1 MTRAR
6 AVFFDRDGTLNEA
19 VVIAG
24 KPYPPA
30 SVPQTRLLPGAA
42 ACVAAVKRLGFH
54 VAIVTNQPD
63 AATGKTPRATVE
75 AINAHVAAACGID
88 DVRVCWHVDADG
100 CDCRK
105 PKPGL
110 LLAAARERGLD
121 LARSVMVGD
130 RWRDVE
136 AGRAAGC
143 RTILLGPGYAERQAE
158 PDFRVA
164 TLAEA
169 AEIVARLV

>member
-1 MTRAR
+1 MSARR

-19 VVIAG
+19 AVVAG

-30 SVPQTRLLPGAA
+30 SVTETRLLAGAA
-42 ACVAAVKRLGFH
+42 DCVSAVKRMGFLA
-54 VAIVTNQPD
+54 VIVTNQPD
-63 AATGKTPRATVE
+63 AATGKTPRETIE
-75 AINAHVAAACGID
+75 AINAYVAATCGIEEI
-88 DVRVCWHVDADG
+88 RVCWHVDADG

-110 LLAAARERGLD
+110 LRAAARDLGLD
-121 LARSVMVGD
+121 LSRCVMVGD

-143 RTILLGPGYAERQAE
+143 TTILIGPGYAERSAE
-158 PDFRVA
+158 PDHRA
-164 TLAEA
+164 ETLAGVA
-169 AEIVARLV
+169 RIVARLA

>member
-1 MTRAR
+1 MIP

-19 VVIAG
+19 VVVAG

-30 SVPQTRLLPGAA
+30 SVAQTRLSPGAVE
-42 ACVAAVKRLGFH
+42 CVAAIKRLGFH
-54 VAIVTNQPD
+54 VAIATNQPD
-63 AATGKTPRATVE
+63 AATGKTPRATIE
-75 AINAHVAAACGID
+75 AINAHVAHACGID
-88 DVRVCWHVDADG
+88 DVRTCWHTDADG

-110 LLAAARERGLD
+110 LLAAAREGGLD
-121 LARSVMVGD
+121 LSRSVMVGD

-143 RTILLGPGYAERQAE
+143 ATILLGPGYAERHAE
-158 PDFRVA
+158 PDHRA
-164 TLAEA
+164 ESLAEVA
-169 AEIVARLV
+169 QIVARLV

>member
-1 MTRAR
+1 MNARR

-19 VVIAG
+19 VVVAG

-30 SVPQTRLLPGAA
+30 AVARTRLLPGAA
-42 ACVAAVKRLGFH
+42 ACVAEIKRLGFH
-54 VAIVTNQPD
+54 VAIATNQPD
-63 AATGKTPRATVE
+63 AATGKTPRATIE

-88 DVRVCWHVDADG
+88 DVRTCWHIDADG

-110 LLAAARERGLD
+110 LLAAARERGLNI
-121 LARSVMVGD
+121 ARSVMVGD

-143 RTILLGPGYAERQAE
+143 VTILIGAGYAERSAE
-158 PDFRVA
+158 PDHRA
-164 TLAEA
+164 SNLAEVA
-169 AEIVARLV
+169 RIVARLA

>member
-1 MTRAR
+1 MTPRR

-19 VVIAG
+19 VVVAG

-30 SVPQTRLLPGAA
+30 RVAEVRLLNGAA
-42 ACVAAVKRLGFH
+42 ACVDAVKRLGFH
-54 VAIVTNQPD
+54 VAIATNQPD
-63 AATGKTPRATVE
+63 AATGKTPRATIE

-88 DVRVCWHVDADG
+88 DVHTCWHVDADG

-110 LLAAARERGLD
+110 LRAAARERGLD
-121 LARSVMVGD
+121 LSRSVMVGD

-136 AGRAAGC
+136 AGRNAGC
-143 RTILLGPGYAERQAE
+143 VTILLGPGYAEREAE
-158 PDFRVA
+158 PDHRA
-164 TLAEA
+164 ESLAEVA
-169 AEIVARLV
+169 RIVARLV